1 MKKSCAVYI
10 GLLLSMMFVCL
21 SVYGWTGANR
31 LTWTLGASME
41 PAVAIAGSHDIHVVW
56 QEDISGH
63 DEIFYKKSTDGG
75 NTWSVPKRLT
85 WMPLHSWEPDIVI
98 DLLYN
103 IHIVWVDYA
112 SGYANIYYKKSTD
125 IGETWTAPIR
135 LTWTMGNTFH
145 PKIVADQNGV
155 LYAFWPKN
163 PTPMDPNYDIYY
175 KKSTDG
181 GGTWSAVERLTWNS
195 GGSLGPAVAV
205 IPYEE
210 LHVVWYDSTP
220 GLSEIFYKSS
230 TNGGTN
236 WGPTKRLTWSG
247 KAFHPDICEE
257 NGDVHLIWYNYPTP
271 GVYPDI
277 YYKMK
282 ESGSSSWSALDK
294 LTWTA
299 GNSMYPRITQ
309 LGLANKI
316 YAVWYDD
323 FLGNNEIYVKVK
335 DTTSGNWSS
344 VTRLTWLT
352 GDSSKPVI
360 DYFTDV
366 GPTYVIHVLWHDYN
380 KGNYEIY
387 YKKDSFF

>member
-1 MKKSCAVYI
+1 MKNKHFVYP
-10 GLLLSMMFVCL
+10 GFLLILVLMSQ
-21 SVYGWTGANR
+21 SVYGWTVTKR
-31 LTWTLGASME
+31 LTWTSGDSTK
-41 PAVAIAGSHDIHVVW
+41 PAIAIAGQHHIHMVW
-56 QEDISGH
+56 EEDISGH

-75 NTWSVPKRLT
+75 VTWSVPKRLT
-85 WMPLHSWEPDIVI
+85 WMPLNSWDPDIVI

-112 SGYANIYYKKSTD
+112 SSYANIYYKKSTD
-125 IGETWTAPIR
+125 VGETWSSPKR
-135 LTWTMGNTFH
+135 LTWTMGNTFD
-145 PKIVADQNGV
+145 PEIVADRNGV
-155 LYAFWPKN
+155 IYIFWPKN
-163 PTPMDPNYDIYY
+163 NTPSDPNYDIYY

-181 GGTWSAVERLTWNS
+181 GETWSALQRLTWNS
-195 GGSLGPAVAV
+195 GGSTSPVVAV

-210 LHVVWYDSTP
+210 LHVVWQDSTP
-220 GLSEIFYKSS
+220 GLTEIFYKSS

-236 WGPTKRLTWSG
+236 WGPTKRLTWNG
-247 KAFHPDICEE
+247 EAYHPDICEE
-257 NGDVHLIWYNYPTP
+257 NGDLHLIWYNYPTP

-277 YYKMK
+277 FYKMK
-282 ESGSSSWSALDK
+282 ENGSSSWSALDK

-316 YAVWYDD
+316 YAVWHDD
-323 FLGNNEIYVKVK
+323 LSGNNEIYVKVK
-335 DTTSGNWSS
+335 DTTSGNWSN

-352 GDSSKPVI
+352 GDSSMPIVG
-360 DYFTDV
+360 YFTDV
-366 GPTYVIHVLWHDYN
+366 GPTYVVHVLWNDNN